1 MNRERLEYLITIMER
16 VEKEERKFNMDDWG
30 QNDGTRPVNLC
41 NTACCAFGSAALDP
55 ACMAEGLHMRAEW
68 TNKSVYGYAIINSLD
83 DLSKLPYGL
92 NVTLVMAPEFNGNKQ
107 FEAAMAYYDIGEHA
121 ACYLFHPSYYNM
133 PGARIKPH
141 HVIERI
147 KEILNGMQFPDDD
160 EEFDPVYNDDD
171 EQATASEGFV

>member
-55 ACMAEGLHMRAEW
+55 VCMAEGLHMRAEW

-107 FEAAMAYYDIGEHA
+107 FEAAIAYYDIGEHA
-121 ACYLFHPSYYNM
+121 ASYLFHPSYYNM